1 MAKWNFLKN
10 TINFFYD
17 PSSPLAHNTHT
28 QLLVNKADL
37 EQLVTE
43 AMMLKEFLPKV
54 LTHDYLTSFSKLTQ
68 LDQGINLSLG
78 MPATCLDRHH
88 INFLHIDSQVT

>member
-1 MAKWNFLKN
+1 M
-10 TINFFYD
+10 I
-17 PSSPLAHNTHT
+17 PLHHLHITHT

-68 LDQGINLSLG
+68 LDQGTLG
-78 MPATCLDRHH
+78 MSATCLDRHH

>member
-1 MAKWNFLKN
+1 MLYVLKN
-10 TINFFYD
+10 MINFVR
-17 PSSPLAHNTHT
+17 PSNPSLRLHMSTHTHTHT

-43 AMMLKEFLPKV
+43 TMMLKEFLPKV

-68 LDQGINLSLG
+68 LDQGIRRIS
-78 MPATCLDRHH
+78 
-88 INFLHIDSQVT
+88 I